1 MGRLSL
7 FFINLSIRWKLIVGF
22 GLLLSLTAMVSGL
35 SIYSLEYLITEGEK
49 VESVSAIDDYLSE
62 ARFNEKNFL
71 IRADQKYIDEAKSAI
86 NKGLASA
93 RNNYETSQSANR
105 RSQLQEVITSIQDYE
120 RDFSET
126 VEQIAERESV
136 QRQME
141 QSARQAVSELHEL
154 EQQLRSTANRQIEL
168 SGNQSLVQSSQAAT
182 LASSLAIEILEARN
196 DEKNYILT
204 QNDDYVSSVISRV
217 DSVET
222 ELKSLANS
230 ITGSALEQITNVTAM
245 LGEYRDQLER
255 LVRNTERMTLNEE
268 QMTLN
273 ARRTTD
279 AALEVYSN
287 QQQAMIEREQKVVTQ
302 LILATVVA
310 FILGIAAMLLIT
322 RVIVKPLDTVV
333 EAANRV
339 AEGDL
344 TKDLETTRK
353 DEIGVVMQAMQAM
366 TVNLRR
372 IVQELADGIAQ
383 IASASEELSAV
394 TEQTSAGAAQQRD
407 ETDQAATA
415 MQEMTAT
422 VQDVARNAESA
433 ADSAGMADRH
443 AREGFEVVRDTVRQ
457 IESLSDEVEESAQ
470 DISKLRT
477 ESANIGTV
485 LDVIKSIAEQT
496 NLLALNAAIEA
507 ARAGE
512 QGRGFAVV
520 ADEVRG
526 LAQRTQ
532 DSTIEI
538 ETLVKSLQ
546 EGAENAVTSMNRNSE
561 SAEATVK
568 AARVAGEAL
577 KTITDAVSNIQEMN
591 QQIATAV
598 EEQTSVA
605 EGISEGMVTIRE
617 VTDQSATAT
626 NQISASSN
634 ELAKLGGDLQRLVD
648 QFTIGTKKSHG
659 EPVTAES

>member
-1 MGRLSL
+1 MKD
-7 FFINLSIRWKLIVGF
+7 FFINLSIRWKLTVGF
-22 GLLLSLTAMVSGL
+22 GLLLALISALSGV
-35 SIYSLEYLITEGEK
+35 SIYSLEYLIKENEK
-49 VESVSAIDDYLSE
+49 VESVSAIDDYLSQ

-71 IRADQKYIDEAKSAI
+71 IRADQKYIDDAKLAI
-86 NKGLASA
+86 NKGLESA
-93 RNNYETSQSANR
+93 RNNYETSQSASR
-105 RSQLQEVITSIQDYE
+105 RSQLEEVITSIQNYE
-120 RDFSET
+120 RDLDGT
-126 VEQIAERESV
+126 VEQIQERETV
-136 QRQME
+136 QQQME
-141 QSARQAVSELHEL
+141 QSARLAVSELRNL
-154 EQQLRSTANRQIEL
+154 ETQLRRAANRQIDL
-168 SGNQSLVQSSQAAT
+168 SGDRDLINASQAAERASA
-182 LASSLAIEILEARN
+182 LAFEILEARN
-196 DEKNYILT
+196 DEKNYLLT
-204 QNDDYVSSVISRV
+204 QNNDYVNTVISRIDAV
-217 DSVET
+217 EDELGALSGEVLGAASDQITSVET
-222 ELKSLANS
+222 VLVNYR
-230 ITGSALEQITNVTAM
+230 EQ
-245 LGEYRDQLER
+245 LQR
-255 LVRNTERMTLNEE
+255 LVRNTERMNSSEA

-279 AALEVYSN
+279 AAMNVYVE
-287 QQQAMIEREQKVVTQ
+287 QQQAMVDREKQVVNQ
-302 LILATVVA
+302 LIVATIVA
-310 FILGIAAMLLIT
+310 FILGIVSMLVIT
-322 RVIVKPLDTVV
+322 RVIVKPLDQVV
-333 EAANRV
+333 SAANRV

-344 TKDLETTRK
+344 TTDLTTHRR
-353 DEIGVVMQAMQAM
+353 DEIGKVMKAMQAM

-443 AREGFEVVRDTVRQ
+443 AREGFEVVRDTVRK
-457 IESLSDEVEESAQ
+457 IEALSDEVEESAR
-470 DISKLRT
+470 DINKLRA

-520 ADEVRG
+520 ADEVRS

-532 DSTIEI
+532 DSTVEI
-538 ETLVKSLQ
+538 ETLVNSLQ
-546 EGAENAVTSMNRNSE
+546 NGAENAVTSMTRNSE
-561 SAEATVK
+561 SAEATVT

-577 KTITDAVSNIQEMN
+577 KTINDAVSNIQEMN

-648 QFTIGTKKSHG
+648 RFKIGARQSEQIKAG
-659 EPVTAES
+659 ALEQAY